1 MNYNYTI
8 NGMPLSSMGVMLVDN
23 PNAALLAPAPV
34 KEVIQNDDPKKN
46 GVQVLPT
53 NPLIMNER
61 EVTLTF
67 LIQGTSDSDFLAKY
81 TSFVQMLM
89 SGIITLYVPDLNNYY
104 RLLYSSSTQFENW
117 RLNACK
123 LAVKFREPDP
133 TNRGAE

>member
-1 MNYNYTI
+1 
-8 NGMPLSSMGVMLVDN
+8 MGVMLVDN
-23 PNAALLAPAPV
+23 PNAALLAPAPA
-34 KEVIQNDDPKKN
+34 KDVIQNDDPKKN

-81 TSFVQMLM
+81 KAFVELLI
-89 SGIITLYVPDLNNYY
+89 SGIITLYVPDLNSYY
-104 RLLYSSSTQFENW
+104 RLLYSNSTQFENY

>member
-8 NGMPLSSMGVMLVDN
+8 NGMPLSSMGVMLVNN

-46 GVQVLPT
+46 GVQLLPT
-53 NPLIMNER
+53 NPLIVNER

-67 LIQGTSDSDFLAKY
+67 LIRGSSDSDFLAKY

-89 SGIITLYVPDLNNYY
+89 SGIITLYVPDLNSYY
-104 RLLYSSSTQFENW
+104 RLLYSSSTQFENY
-117 RLNACK
+117 RLNGCK

-133 TNRGAE
+133 TNRGSE